1 MTERRSGTS
10 TLKFVLAGILM
21 VIVMILVVQNQA
33 PMNMEVLVWSVEAP
47 AFVLLAF
54 LFLAGVVTGYVLGRS
69 TRVDPG
75 R

>member
-1 MTERRSGTS
+1 MTEKRSATS
-10 TLKFVLAGILM
+10 TLRFILAGILL
-21 VIVMILVVQNQA
+21 VIVMILVIQNQE
-33 PMNMEVLVWSVEAP
+33 PMSTEVLVWSVEAP

-69 TRVDPG
+69 TRVDLG